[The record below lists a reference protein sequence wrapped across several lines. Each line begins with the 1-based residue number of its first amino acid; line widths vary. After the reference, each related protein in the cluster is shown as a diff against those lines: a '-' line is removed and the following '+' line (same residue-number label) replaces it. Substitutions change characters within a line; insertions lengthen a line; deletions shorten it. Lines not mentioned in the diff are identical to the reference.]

1 MGAGI
6 VGAAI
11 AYYLA
16 RRDADVTVI
25 EAHRPG
31 SGASSHSFAWINA
44 TNKSPA
50 FYHDFNRRS
59 LEMWD
64 RFAQQLGAN
73 VGLRWGGELRWAST
87 ASTAEALKEHVQRL
101 QSWGY
106 PTRLIKESGLSELE
120 PSISPGVVSAAA
132 FTELDGQVEPQMVVD
147 ACLGQAAEMGA
158 SVLLD
163 AEVTGFS
170 LAPDGEGL
178 RRVGTVHTTKGDVGC
193 DVVVLAA
200 GVETTHLA
208 AQAGIVVPQ
217 QSSPGVVV
225 RTTPL
230 RPVLRTAVVVHT
242 PPMSV
247 DRPEIHL
254 RQAADGTVIIG
265 EGT

>member
-1 MGAGI
+1 M
-6 VGAAI
+6 
-11 AYYLA
+11 
-16 RRDADVTVI
+16 
-25 EAHRPG
+25 
-31 SGASSHSFAWINA
+31 
-44 TNKSPA
+44 
-50 FYHDFNRRS
+50 
-59 LEMWD
+59 
-64 RFAQQLGAN
+64 
-73 VGLRWGGELRWAST
+73 GLRWGGELRWAST

-106 PTRLIKESGLSELE
+106 PTRLIKESELSELK

-147 ACLGQAAEMGA
+147 ACLGRAAEMGA

-178 RRVGTVHTTKGDVGC
+178 RRVGTVHTTKADVGC

-200 GVETTHLA
+200 GVETTRLA